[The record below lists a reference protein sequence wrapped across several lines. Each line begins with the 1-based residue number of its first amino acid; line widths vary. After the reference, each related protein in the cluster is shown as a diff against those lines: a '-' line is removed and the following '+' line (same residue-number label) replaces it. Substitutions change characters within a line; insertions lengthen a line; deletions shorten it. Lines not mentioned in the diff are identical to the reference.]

1 MSLPL
6 GPVIA
11 LYNTL
16 TTPIP
21 FLVSL
26 GLPVSTLDVVGSLRL
41 ALVVQQIKL
50 AFKMRAVQ
58 QAASE
63 GEDKNGE
70 KVAPSFPTDTALSNI
85 WTMLVI
91 VYGGELFVS
100 SFVSQPPS
108 FFTSTTGPTLLTLG
122 HYVIS
127 AIMTYAP
134 GLLPQEPSLK
144 WELPL
149 SIFDALTRSM
159 LLCSIGPPTI
169 LGHKSVTISDSPA
182 ALLLTSTIMA
192 NGGFFIVN
200 VFNMLSPTG
209 WSIQT
214 PPELQ
219 PGGWASLDLLSAPF
233 ITSLFATLTQSQST
247 WRSAAATAGNYV
259 SAFNLTTPEGSMP
272 GEKPTPGNGGLDDDT
287 ARAIC
292 TVLLMTM
299 FSGRAVKNFGGL
311 PALRRLFG
319 IGEFKIKTQ

>member
-11 LYNTL
+11 LYDTL

-21 FLVSL
+21 LLVSL
-26 GLPVSTLDVVGSLRL
+26 GLPVSTLDVVGTLRL
-41 ALVVQQIKL
+41 ALVVHQIKFAL
-50 AFKMRAVQ
+50 RTRAVQ
-58 QAASE
+58 EAADE
-63 GEDKNGE
+63 GKENNEED
-70 KVAPSFPTDTALSNI
+70 VAPSFPADTALSSI

-100 SFVSQPPS
+100 SLVSQPPS
-108 FFTSTTGPTLLTLG
+108 FFTSATGPTLLTLG

-134 GLLPQEPSLK
+134 GLLPQVPSLQ

-149 SIFDALTRSM
+149 SIFDAFTRSM
-159 LLCSIGPPTI
+159 LLCSVGPPTI
-169 LGHKSVTISDSPA
+169 LGHRSVTISDSPT

-200 VFNMLSPTG
+200 TFNMLSPTG
-209 WSIQT
+209 WAVQT
-214 PPELQ
+214 PPELR

-247 WRSAAATAGNYV
+247 WKSAAATAGNYV
-259 SAFNLTTPEGSMP
+259 SALNLTTLEGSMP
-272 GEKPTPGNGGLDDDT
+272 GEKPIPGNEGLDDDT

-292 TVLLMTM
+292 TVLLVVM

-311 PALRRLFG
+311 PALRRLFV
-319 IGEFKIKTQ
+319 

>member
-6 GPVIA
+6 APVIA
-11 LYNTL
+11 LYNAL

-21 FLVSL
+21 LLVSL
-26 GLPVSTLDVVGSLRL
+26 GLPVSTLDVVGTLRL
-41 ALVVQQIKL
+41 ALVVQQIKFML
-50 AFKMRAVQ
+50 RA
-58 QAASE
+58 QALQRASDE
-63 GEDKNGE
+63 GKDE
-70 KVAPSFPTDTALSNI
+70 KEAKTPPSFPADSALSNI
-85 WTMLVI
+85 WTMWVI

-108 FFTSTTGPTLLTLG
+108 FFTSATGPTLLALG

-127 AIMTYAP
+127 TITTYAP

-149 SIFDALTRSM
+149 AFFDGCTRSM

-169 LGHKSVTISDSPA
+169 LGHKSVTISDSA
-182 ALLLTSTIMA
+182 TALLLTSTIMA

-200 VFNMLSPTG
+200 TFNMLSPTG

-247 WRSAAATAGNYV
+247 WRSATATAGEYV
-259 SAFNLTTPEGSMP
+259 SAFNLTTPEGSIS
-272 GEKPTPGNGGLDDDT
+272 GEKPVPGNGGLDDDT
-287 ARAIC
+287 ARAMC
-292 TVLLMTM
+292 TVLLMLM

-311 PALRRLFG
+311 SALRQLLG
-319 IGEFKIKTQ
+319 IGESKIKTQ